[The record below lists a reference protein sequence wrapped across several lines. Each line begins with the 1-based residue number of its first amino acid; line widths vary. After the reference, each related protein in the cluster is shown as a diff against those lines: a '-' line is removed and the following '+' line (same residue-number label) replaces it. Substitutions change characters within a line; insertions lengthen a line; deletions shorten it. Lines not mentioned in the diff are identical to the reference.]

1 MTELRDRPQSAL
13 REFLAPMGGLA
24 IGIVCLAVWW
34 FAKASLMMSWW
45 GGFPFFFMPAAV
57 GFCVGGVMRILRREG
72 TFGVAGLAV
81 LITVIVSCVGMGM
94 QHWFNVNKRVQNFA
108 DAAYDET
115 LKYAKTATSISDDKI
130 LRQTLT
136 NQVAVVG
143 RFAARDLDLNQKDFW
158 LWRNYLHF
166 HWIAARQI
174 IVYGQGGA
182 DKTIWEATKVFKNN
196 VFFDDIVRSASSE
209 DVTDDDVSNFE
220 QMELPFL
227 RKMANGKISRD
238 DFENPLVAFVR
249 TKLSFASMP
258 SRGFDP
264 FTGGFIVLGCIIAYK
279 LVRESSEEEMI

>member
-1 MTELRDRPQSAL
+1 
-13 REFLAPMGGLA
+13 
-24 IGIVCLAVWW
+24 
-34 FAKASLMMSWW
+34 
-45 GGFPFFFMPAAV
+45 
-57 GFCVGGVMRILRREG
+57 MRILRREG